1 MSSTS
6 IERGD
11 IVRIKP
17 EWLEVGETGEQKY
30 VVLQDYGNN
39 RVLIRALDTGLPL
52 PPVNMVDINRLLYCG
67 RAYPKYEPEQ
77 IPSGMNVYIEASFTI
92 ESTGEHKTV
101 EVKIN
106 EDLIPLGV
114 HKFLSKRYG
123 EISGLCFHFT
133 REAND

>member
-17 EWLEVGETGEQKY
+17 ELLEEGENGEQKY

-39 RVLIRALDTGLPL
+39 RVLIRALNTGLPL
-52 PPVNMVDINRLLYCG
+52 PPVNTVDISSLLYCG

-77 IPSGMNVYIEASFTI
+77 IPSGMNVYIEASFTVK
-92 ESTGEHKTV
+92 STGEHKTI

-106 EDLIPLGV
+106 EDLLPFGV
-114 HKFLSKRYG
+114 AKFLTRCYG
-123 EISGLCFHFT
+123 EISGLSFHFI
-133 REAND
+133 REA

>member
-1 MSSTS
+1 MSSTY

-11 IVRIKP
+11 IVRIKA
-17 EWLEVGETGEQKY
+17 EWLEIGENTEQKY
-30 VVLQDYGNN
+30 VVLQDNGNN

-52 PPVNMVDINRLLYCG
+52 PPINEANKDWLIYCG

-77 IPSGMNVYIEASFTI
+77 IQTGMNVYIEASFTI

>member
-17 EWLEVGETGEQKY
+17 EWLEEGQNGEQKY

-39 RVLIRALDTGLPL
+39 RVLIRALNTGLPL
-52 PPVNMVDINRLLYCG
+52 PPVNTVDISSLLYCG

-92 ESTGEHKTV
+92 QSTGEHKTI

-106 EDLIPLGV
+106 EDLIPWGV
-114 HKFLSKRYG
+114 AKFLERRYG
-123 EISGLCFHFT
+123 EITGLCFHFT

>member
-17 EWLEVGETGEQKY
+17 EWLEVGETGEKKY
-30 VVLQDYGNN
+30 GILQDYGNN
-39 RVLIRALDTGLPL
+39 RVLIRALDTGMPL
-52 PPVNMVDINRLLYCG
+52 PPVNMVDINSLLYCG

-77 IPSGMNVYIEASFTI
+77 IPSGMNVYIEASFTVK
-92 ESTGEHKTV
+92 STGEHKTI

-106 EDLIPLGV
+106 EDLIPFGV
-114 HKFLSKRYG
+114 AKFLTRRYG
-123 EISGLCFHFT
+123 EISGLSFHFT
-133 REAND
+133 READT

>member
-39 RVLIRALDTGLPL
+39 RVLIRALDTGMPL

-92 ESTGEHKTV
+92 ESTGEHQTI

-106 EDLIPLGV
+106 EDLIPFGV
-114 HKFLSKRYG
+114 AKFLTRCYG
-123 EISGLCFHFT
+123 EISNLNFEFT
-133 REAND
+133 REAED

>member
-17 EWLEVGETGEQKY
+17 EWLEVGEPGEQKY

-52 PPVNMVDINRLLYCG
+52 PPVNMVDINSLLYCG

-92 ESTGEHKTV
+92 QSTGEHKTI

-106 EDLIPLGV
+106 EDLIPWGV
-114 HKFLSKRYG
+114 SKFLVQRYG
-123 EISGLCFHFT
+123 EITGLCFHFT

>member
-17 EWLEVGETGEQKY
+17 EWLEVGENGELKY

-67 RAYPKYEPEQ
+67 RAYPKYAHEQ

-92 ESTGEHKTV
+92 ESTGEHQTI

-106 EDLIPLGV
+106 EALIPFGV
-114 HKFLSKRYG
+114 AKFLERRYG
-123 EISGLCFHFT
+123 EISGLSFEFT
-133 REAND
+133 REAED

>member
-17 EWLEVGETGEQKY
+17 EWLEVGENGEQKY

-39 RVLIRALDTGLPL
+39 RLLIRALDTGLPL
-52 PPVNMVDINRLLYCG
+52 PPVNMVDINSLLYCG

-92 ESTGEHKTV
+92 KSTGEYKTI

-106 EDLIPLGV
+106 EDLIPFGV
-114 HKFLSKRYG
+114 AKSLTRRYG

-133 REAND
+133 RESKQ

>member
-17 EWLEVGETGEQKY
+17 EWLDAGENAELKY
-30 VVLQDYGNN
+30 VVLQDNGNN

-52 PPVNMVDINRLLYCG
+52 PPVNMVDINSLLYCG

-92 ESTGEHKTV
+92 QSTGEHKTI

-106 EDLIPLGV
+106 EDLIPWGV
-114 HKFLSKRYG
+114 SKFLVQRYG
-123 EISGLCFHFT
+123 EITGLCFHFT

>member
-17 EWLEVGETGEQKY
+17 EWLEVGENGEQKY

-52 PPVNMVDINRLLYCG
+52 PPVNMVDINSLLYCG

-77 IPSGMNVYIEASFTI
+77 IPSGMNVYIEASFTVK
-92 ESTGEHKTV
+92 STGEHKTI

-106 EDLIPLGV
+106 EDLIPFGV
-114 HKFLSKRYG
+114 AKFLTRRYG

-133 REAND
+133 RESEQ

>member
-39 RVLIRALDTGLPL
+39 RVLIRALDTGMPF

-67 RAYPKYEPEQ
+67 RAYPKYDPEQ

-92 ESTGEHKTV
+92 ESTGEHQTI

-106 EDLIPLGV
+106 EDLIPFGV
-114 HKFLSKRYG
+114 AKFLTRRYG
-123 EISGLCFHFT
+123 EISGLSFEFT
-133 REAND
+133 REAED

>member
-17 EWLEVGETGEQKY
+17 EWLDAGENAELKY
-30 VVLQDYGNN
+30 VVLQDNGNN

-52 PPVNMVDINRLLYCG
+52 PPVNEADKDWLVYCG

-77 IPSGMNVYIEASFTI
+77 IPSGMNVYIEANFKLV
-92 ESTGEHKTV
+92 STGEYQTV
-101 EVKIN
+101 EVKID
-106 EDLIPLGV
+106 EDLIPFGV
-114 HKFLSKRYG
+114 HKFLTARYG
-123 EISGLCFHFT
+123 KLDSLSFHFT
-133 REAND
+133 REAED